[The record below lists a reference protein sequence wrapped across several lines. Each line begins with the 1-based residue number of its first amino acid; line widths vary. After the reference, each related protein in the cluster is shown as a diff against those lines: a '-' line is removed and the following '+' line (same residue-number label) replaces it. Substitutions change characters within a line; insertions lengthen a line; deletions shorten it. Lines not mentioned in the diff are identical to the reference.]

1 MNGGPVRFLPSVAH
15 SWSRET
21 DVVIIGAGAAG
32 LSVALGAS
40 HVGLR
45 VIVICKADLRS
56 GSTPLAQGGLA
67 AVTSRGDSLESH
79 VSDTLIAGAGL
90 CDEVAVRQLVTA
102 APSTVA
108 YLEQLGA
115 RFDPGALGL
124 EGGHSHRRIVH
135 AGGDAIGVEI
145 HRVLHD
151 AVVDSEIDIMKDTVG
166 IDILR
171 TNAGRAVGVVAGRRS
186 HDRTDSLDVG
196 VITARAVV
204 VATGGLGHVFSSS
217 TNPADAT
224 GDGLALAARAG
235 AALMNVEFIQFHPT
249 VLYTPVLRGQSHLIS
264 EAIRGAGATII
275 DARGNAVMRG
285 VHARGDLAPRDVVS
299 LAMFQ
304 RMHSV
309 HDPLE
314 HLWLDARG
322 IGKSRLEK
330 EFPTITQLCRQS
342 GVDPVEELIP
352 IAPAA
357 HYSCGGIQ
365 ADLDGRTSVPGLY
378 AIGEAAATGV
388 HGANRLASNS
398 LTEAVISGRRLARHL
413 SEEFSVTTTPP
424 YRDAVLEPAS
434 GHGVDPLHRVELAE
448 HMSADVGVVRDHFGL
463 ERMLESLVSAP
474 RARTTTL
481 DLSTLEATNLHT
493 VSQLIT
499 YAANLREE
507 SRGCHTRSDFP
518 APRRRWEGSITLQ
531 VGDDGLTSRV
541 TTLIKA

>member
-1 MNGGPVRFLPSVAH
+1 MNVGPIRFLPAVTP

-32 LSVALGAS
+32 LSAALGAS

-45 VIVICKADLRS
+45 VILICKGGLGG

-67 AVTSRGDSLESH
+67 AVTGRGDSLESH
-79 VSDTLIAGAGL
+79 VSDTLVAGVGL
-90 CDEVAVRQLVTA
+90 CDEMAVRQLVAA
-102 APSTVA
+102 APRTVA

-115 RFDPGALGL
+115 RFDPGAPGL

-135 AGGDAIGVEI
+135 AGGDAIGVELQ
-145 HRVLHD
+145 RALRD
-151 AVVDSEIDIMKDTVG
+151 AVLDSEIDVMDDTVA

-171 TNAGRAVGVVAGRRS
+171 TNAGRAVGVVAGRRRR
-186 HDRTDSLDVG
+186 DQNDSLDVG

-217 TNPADAT
+217 TNPADVT
-224 GDGLALAARAG
+224 GDGLALAARAE
-235 AALMNVEFIQFHPT
+235 AELANVEFIQFHPT
-249 VLYTPVLRGQSHLIS
+249 VLYAPVLRGQSHLIS

-275 DARGNAVMRG
+275 DAQGHAVMRG

-330 EFPTITQLCRQS
+330 EFPTIMQLCRQS

-352 IAPAA
+352 VAPAA

-398 LTEAVISGRRLARHL
+398 LTEAVISGRRLARCL
-413 SEEFSVTTTPP
+413 NDEFSVPATPP
-424 YRDAVLEPAS
+424 HGDAVVDPAS
-434 GHGVDPLHRVELAE
+434 GDGVDPLNRVELAE
-448 HMSADVGVVRDHFGL
+448 HMSANVGVVRDGAGL
-463 ERMLESLVSAP
+463 QSMRESLVRAP
-474 RARTTTL
+474 RASTTVL
-481 DLSTLEATNLHT
+481 DLATLEATNLHT
-493 VSQLIT
+493 VSQLVT
-499 YAANLREE
+499 YVASLREE

-518 APRRRWEGSITLQ
+518 DTRTHWEGSIILQ
-531 VGDDGLTSRV
+531 VVDGYLTSRV
-541 TTLIKA
+541 STLVKA